1 MLKKILLFYLL
12 FSSLLFANEE
22 FIEGVDFQLILD
34 DPSSYVQKQN
44 DKIQVVEA
52 FWYGC
57 PHCYNLEPTMERIEA
72 DLDKDTKIVKL
83 PVALRDSWIPHA
95 KLYYA
100 LQQMG
105 KIDEVH
111 NLIFEEIHLEDN
123 RLNTEQQMVDFLGK
137 HGIDTN
143 KFMEKYNSFG
153 TEARIKKA
161 SNLAKKYQINSVP
174 TIIVNGK
181 YLTSGSYVSSYDELY
196 SVINLLIERERNDL

>member
-1 MLKKILLFYLL
+1 MFKAKYLFLAT
-12 FSSLLFANEE
+12 F
-22 FIEGVDFQLILD
+22 LILITS
-34 DPSSYVQKQN
+34 SSYVFAQKYVQISTE
-44 DKIQVVEA
+44 KQQESKSIIIYEF

-143 KFMEKYNSFG
+143 KFIEKYNSFG

>member
-1 MLKKILLFYLL
+1 MLKIKYLFLAIFL
-12 FSSLLFANEE
+12 IIITSPNVFA
-22 FIEGVDFQLILD
+22 QK
-34 DPSSYVQKQN
+34 YVQISTEKQQES
-44 DKIQVVEA
+44 KSIIIYEF

-123 RLNTEQQMVDFLGK
+123 RLNTEQQMIDFLGK

>member
-1 MLKKILLFYLL
+1 MFKIKYFLLAAIIILIT
-12 FSSLLFANEE
+12 SPNVFA
-22 FIEGVDFQLILD
+22 QK
-34 DPSSYVQKQN
+34 YVQISTEKQQES
-44 DKIQVVEA
+44 KSIIIYEF

>member
-1 MLKKILLFYLL
+1 MLKIKYLL
-12 FSSLLFANEE
+12 VAIF
-22 FIEGVDFQLILD
+22 LILVS
-34 DPSSYVQKQN
+34 PSDVFAQKYVQISTEKQQESE
-44 DKIQVVEA
+44 DIIVYEF

-72 DLDKDTKIVKL
+72 DLDKDTKVVKL
-83 PVALRDSWIPHA
+83 PVALRDSWIAHA

-100 LQQMG
+100 LEQMNQ
-105 KIDEVH
+105 IDKVH
-111 NLIFEEIHLEDN
+111 NLIFEEIHLENN
-123 RLNTEQQMVDFLGK
+123 RLNTEQQMIDFLGK

-143 KFMEKYNSFG
+143 EFIEKYNSFG

-196 SVINLLIERERNDL
+196 SVVNLLIERERNDL

>member
-1 MLKKILLFYLL
+1 MLKIKYLL
-12 FSSLLFANEE
+12 LATFIILITSSNVFA
-22 FIEGVDFQLILD
+22 QK
-34 DPSSYVQKQN
+34 YVQISTEKQQES
-44 DKIQVVEA
+44 KSIIIYEF

-57 PHCYNLEPTMERIEA
+57 PHCYNLEPTMERIET

-123 RLNTEQQMVDFLGK
+123 QLNTEQQMIDFLGK

-143 KFMEKYNSFG
+143 KFIEKYNSYG

-196 SVINLLIERERNDL
+196 SVINLLVERERNDL

>member
-1 MLKKILLFYLL
+1 MFKIKYFLLATIIILITL
-12 FSSLLFANEE
+12 PNVFA
-22 FIEGVDFQLILD
+22 QK
-34 DPSSYVQKQN
+34 YVQISTEKQQES
-44 DKIQVVEA
+44 KSIIVYEF

>member
-1 MLKKILLFYLL
+1 MFKAKYLFLAT
-12 FSSLLFANEE
+12 F
-22 FIEGVDFQLILD
+22 LILIT
-34 DPSSYVQKQN
+34 SSSHVFAQKYVQISTEKQQES
-44 DKIQVVEA
+44 KSIIIYEF

-161 SNLAKKYQINSVP
+161 SNLAKKYQIHSVP

>member
-1 MLKKILLFYLL
+1 MFKIKYLFLVTFIIL
-12 FSSLLFANEE
+12 ITSPNVFA
-22 FIEGVDFQLILD
+22 QK
-34 DPSSYVQKQN
+34 YVQISTEKQQES
-44 DKIQVVEA
+44 KSIIIYEF

>member
-1 MLKKILLFYLL
+1 MLKIKYLFLAIFL
-12 FSSLLFANEE
+12 IIITSPNVFA
-22 FIEGVDFQLILD
+22 QK
-34 DPSSYVQKQN
+34 YVQISTEKQQES
-44 DKIQVVEA
+44 KSIIVYEF

-95 KLYYA
+95 KLFYA

-123 RLNTEQQMVDFLGK
+123 RLNTEQQMIDFLGK

>member
-1 MLKKILLFYLL
+1 MFKIKYFLLATIIILIT
-12 FSSLLFANEE
+12 SPNVFA
-22 FIEGVDFQLILD
+22 QK
-34 DPSSYVQKQN
+34 YVQISTEKQQES
-44 DKIQVVEA
+44 KSIIIYEF

>member
-1 MLKKILLFYLL
+1 MFKAKYLFLAT
-12 FSSLLFANEE
+12 F
-22 FIEGVDFQLILD
+22 LILITS
-34 DPSSYVQKQN
+34 SSYVFAQKYVQISTE
-44 DKIQVVEA
+44 KQQESKSIIIYEF
-52 FWYGC
+52 FWYVC

-143 KFMEKYNSFG
+143 KFIEKYNSFG